1 MKNILLIF
9 ALFVFFC
16 SSCQQNENPRLACG
30 VSNPAVNLTWL
41 SEKIEELEASEFSR
55 NYSYINQVAHEGQTL
70 FVLASCCPNCN
81 WAPVY
86 YDCEG
91 SVVVDDDLVF
101 SELTGMKLV
110 WKSASSTCKVGE

>member
-1 MKNILLIF
+1 MIF
-9 ALFVFFC
+9 AMLLVFS
-16 SSCQQNENPRLACG
+16 SSCQQNENPRVACG

-55 NYSYINQVAHEGQTL
+55 DYSYINQVLFEGQTL
-70 FVLASCCPNCN
+70 FALGNCCPNCN

-91 SVVVDDDLVF
+91 SIFEDDNLVF
-101 SELTGMKLV
+101 EELTVVELI
-110 WKSASSTCKVGE
+110 WKSASSTCTVGE